1 MTMPPRLRKFALTAH
16 VTSSVGWLGAVVVFL
31 ALAVV
36 GLTSQDAQTVRGAYL
51 VMEPAAWLVLVPLA
65 FASLAT
71 GVVQSLGTTWGL
83 FRHYWVLFKLLI
95 TVFATIVLLI
105 YMETFSFMARVA
117 ADPSADLGV
126 VRNASPRLHAVLA
139 LLVLLVATVLAVF
152 KPRGMTPYGWRKQHE
167 QRTASQP
174 IPPRGLA
181 ATGDGEETHIAD
193 LAAHPDPTDDTGM
206 GSGRGATTSTPW
218 GVYVLLGIIGLVVVV
233 LFVALHLTGGGL
245 SGH

>member
-1 MTMPPRLRKFALTAH
+1 MTMTPRLCKFALTVH
-16 VTSSVGWLGAVVVFL
+16 VTSSVGWLGAVLVFL

-36 GLTSQDAQTVRGAYL
+36 GLTSQEAQTMRGVYL

-105 YMETFSFMARVA
+105 YMETFGFIARVA

-126 VRNASPRLHAVLA
+126 VGNASPRLHAALA
-139 LLVLLVATVLAVF
+139 LLVLLAATVLAVY
-152 KPRGMTPYGWRKQHE
+152 KPPGTTRYGRRQQHE

-174 IPPRGLA
+174 
-181 ATGDGEETHIAD
+181 
-193 LAAHPDPTDDTGM
+193 
-206 GSGRGATTSTPW
+206 
-218 GVYVLLGIIGLVVVV
+218 
-233 LFVALHLTGGGL
+233 
-245 SGH
+245 